1 MNIKSEYSEIPDS
14 DTDKLIE
21 VLGLTNNINEAGY
34 ILPDGSLLH
43 LDRSNCI
50 KRKNHLDILKLLPA
64 FLSKE
69 ESIIDTDMIKFMAKE
84 QLVRFSIDGT
94 VHTAAQP
101 TSEQLR
107 KIYKVLAYR
116 SNPFEI
122 TLSNAAGMT
131 LAQHTVSG
139 PSMSILVN
147 VFKEYAEEGHFS
159 EDEFCVEEEEQNFK
173 LIFRPSMKV
182 VGSMNK
188 KSKII
193 TVQPLFEKAMPLF
206 MRLAKQSN
214 KAK

>member
-1 MNIKSEYSEIPDS
+1 MNIKSEHTDIPDN

-64 FLSKE
+64 FISKE
-69 ESIIDTDMIKFMAKE
+69 ESIIDTDMIQFMAKE

-107 KIYKVLAYR
+107 KIYTVLAYR

-159 EDEFCVEEEEQNFK
+159 EDEFCVEEDEQNFK
-173 LIFRPSMKV
+173 LIFRPTMKV
-182 VGSMNK
+182 VGSINK
-188 KSKII
+188 KSKILKM
-193 TVQPLFEKAMPLF
+193 QPLFEKALPLF
-206 MRLAKQSN
+206 MKLAKQSN
-214 KAK
+214 NA